1 MPLSPLSPP
10 PPAPLP
16 DGITAQDRPRAPA
29 SRPLHRYDASQSNG
43 ERVKILPRW
52 PPVDAS
58 SNRNGVLVALCRV
71 LYCRVVPTA
80 YNLQQ
85 CTRAHA
91 LAYITLV
98 INCIHILKYSA
109 HALKYFESRPPAS
122 HPSPCCPCYNIHK
135 SVPEAILSSPVPL
148 SSKLHL
154 IYRSRAQGRNRAL
167 VSGRC
172 RG

>member
-98 INCIHILKYSA
+98 INCVHNLKYSV

-122 HPSPCCPCYNIHK
+122 HPSPCPLN
-135 SVPEAILSSPVPL
+135 PL
-148 SSKLHL
+148 SFST
-154 IYRSRAQGRNRAL
+154 L
-167 VSGRC
+167 VHGQLASPLRFTY
-172 RG
+172 